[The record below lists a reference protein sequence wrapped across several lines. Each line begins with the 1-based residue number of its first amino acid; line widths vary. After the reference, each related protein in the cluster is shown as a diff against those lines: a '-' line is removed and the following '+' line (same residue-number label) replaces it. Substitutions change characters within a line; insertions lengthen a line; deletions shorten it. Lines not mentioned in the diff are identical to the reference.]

1 MNMVNITN
9 ASSSVLQTRGWVYVP
24 LGSNGISKIQK
35 SILTVHSGSMVVS
48 LLQYLQQSH
57 VIGFSFLETKDG
69 YGHYFISTMTPRS
82 ISPSL
87 CGAAHHGNLAKLITL
102 SGSFCTLC
110 HFLPELSPLS
120 LSFYFLSRG
129 FKARLCLLAGCLFG
143 LLVWHRVLWE
153 VLRLTHCLSCTLF
166 PAHSLP
172 PACPVQLNTHKGLNY
187 EGQTELFWSQS
198 NRKSMEEGFL
208 FSERG
213 R

>member
-1 MNMVNITN
+1 MDMGIILSQPWWLE
-9 ASSSVLQTRGWVYVP
+9 ASLPLCVVQHIMGTWPNSLPFQEASARYVSFSPWALSS
-24 LGSNGISKIQK
+24 
-35 SILTVHSGSMVVS
+35 
-48 LLQYLQQSH
+48 
-57 VIGFSFLETKDG
+57 
-69 YGHYFISTMTPRS
+69 
-82 ISPSL
+82 
-87 CGAAHHGNLAKLITL
+87 
-102 SGSFCTLC
+102 
-110 HFLPELSPLS
+110 LP

-129 FKARLCLLAGCLFG
+129 FKARLCSLADCLFG

-153 VLRLTHCLSCTLF
+153 VLRLTHCLSSTLF